1 MAKLSTKIKLYMG
14 ADVDFINDVTI
25 RYDNSNNPYIFYW
38 SSSLAKTKPTDE
50 QIASYEAEATKLD
63 NNETIRAK
71 RKTLYGDVGDQLD
84 EMYKDMDAWKS
95 RLGSANAANPK
106 E

>member
-25 RYDNSNNPYIFYW
+25 RYDNSNNTYIFYW

-63 NNETIRAK
+63 NNETITAK

-84 EMYKDMDAWKS
+84 EMYKDMDAWKTRIKS
-95 RLGSANAANPK
+95 IKDANSK
-106 E
+106 K

>member
-14 ADVDFINDVTI
+14 SDVDFINDVTI
-25 RYDNSNNPYIFYW
+25 RYDESNNPYISYW
-38 SSSLAKTKPTDE
+38 SNSLAKDKPTDE

-84 EMYKDMDAWKS
+84 EMYKDMDAWKARIKS
-95 RLGSANAANPK
+95 IKDANPK

>member
-14 ADVDFINDVTI
+14 SDVDFINDVII
-25 RYDNSNNPYIFYW
+25 RYDESNNPYISYW
-38 SSSLAKTKPTDE
+38 SSSLAKDKPTDE
-50 QIASYEAEATKLD
+50 QIASYEADATKLD
-63 NNETIRAK
+63 NNEIIRAK

-84 EMYKDMDAWKS
+84 EIYSNIDTWKARIKSIKD
-95 RLGSANAANPK
+95 ANPK

>member
-14 ADVDFINDVTI
+14 SDVDFINDVTI
-25 RYDNSNNPYIFYW
+25 RYDESNNPYISYW
-38 SSSLAKTKPTDE
+38 SSSLAKDKPTDE

-71 RKTLYGDVGDQLD
+71 RKALYGDVGDQLD
-84 EMYKDMDAWKS
+84 EMYKDMDAWKTRIKS
-95 RLGSANAANPK
+95 IKDANPK

>member
-14 ADVDFINDVTI
+14 TDVDFINDVTI

-38 SSSLAKTKPTDE
+38 SSSLAKTKPTDS
-50 QIASYEAEATKLD
+50 QLASYESEATKLD
-63 NNETIRAK
+63 NNETIVAK
-71 RKTLYGDVGDQLD
+71 RKSLYGDFGDQLD
-84 EMYKDMDAWKS
+84 EMYKDMDAWKTRIKS
-95 RLGSANAANPK
+95 IKDANPK